1 MEKILLIEDDV
12 QLNEMLTME
21 LTQHQ
26 YSVDSCY
33 NGEDGLVCVSKY
45 NYSLIILDRML
56 PDMEGA
62 SVLKKRR
69 NASIYTPVF
78 FLTALDSLQNKID
91 GFNAGADDYLTKP
104 FHVEE
109 LLVRMRALMRRPV
122 SLQMESSLSCYDL
135 VLDCS
140 KYALNCN
147 SDKVQLTKTEFSL
160 LELFMKNPF
169 KVFSREEL
177 LVCVWGSHAEVGAAN
192 VDNYIYFLRRHLKT
206 LKSRTSIR
214 TVYGIGY
221 TLAEVPEGN
230 RQL

>member
-21 LTQHQ
+21 LTQHR
-26 YSVDSCY
+26 YTVDSCY
-33 NGEDGLVCVSKY
+33 NGEEGLHCVLKNIY
-45 NYSLIILDRML
+45 NLIILDRML

-62 SVLKKRR
+62 SVLKKIRD
-69 NASIYTPVF
+69 AGIYTSVI

-122 SLQMESSLSCYDL
+122 SLQTESSLSCYDL
-135 VLDCS
+135 VLDSS

-147 SDKVQLTKTEFSL
+147 SGKVQLTKTEFSL

-169 KVFSREEL
+169 KIFSRDEL
-177 LVCVWGSHAEVGAAN
+177 LTYVWGSHTEVGIAN

-221 TLAEVPEGN
+221 TLAEVHEEN

>member
-56 PDMEGA
+56 QDMEGA
-62 SVLKKRR
+62 SVLKKIR

>member
-62 SVLKKRR
+62 SVLKKIR

-109 LLVRMRALMRRPV
+109 LLVRMRALMRRP
-122 SLQMESSLSCYDL
+122 

>member
-33 NGEDGLVCVSKY
+33 NGADGLVCVSKY

-56 PDMEGA
+56 PDIEGA
-62 SVLKKRR
+62 SVLKKIR

>member
-62 SVLKKRR
+62 SVLKKIR

-192 VDNYIYFLRRHLKT
+192 VDNYFLRRHLKT